1 VGIEDGG
8 RQREVS
14 EEEGRAVAH
23 EIGALWCAEIALG
36 RASTGEAVERLV
48 TGLALAAT
56 VQHGDHFALLR
67 HVHRANAGGEEGTTW
82 HLPSAELCD
91 ELLARSRVM
100 RENAPKQTKEEV
112 NVRSCVL
119 Q

>member
-1 VGIEDGG
+1 
-8 RQREVS
+8 
-14 EEEGRAVAH
+14 VAH

-56 VQHGDHFALLR
+56 VQHADHFALLR
-67 HVHRANAGGEEGTTW
+67 HVHRGEEGTTW

-100 RENAPKQTKEEV
+100 RENAPKEAKEEV